1 MFDDWRHFRLS
12 QIWGRSAAGVQWAE
26 DTNATVCRAAP
37 LPHQRMIRSEMSIVP
52 RPRNST
58 SLLAAVTKDSVVHS
72 RAPKTR
78 LCHVANQCN
87 KEDGPVITVT

>member
-1 MFDDWRHFRLS
+1 MTGGTLGY
-12 QIWGRSAAGVQWAE
+12 QKYGGRTAAGIQWAE
-26 DTNATVCRAAP
+26 DTNAMVYRAAP

-58 SLLAAVTKDSVVHS
+58 NLLTAVTKDSVVHS
-72 RAPKTR
+72 CAPKTR

-87 KEDGPVITVT
+87 KEDGPVIIVT